1 MPFNLFSLSSVDC
14 FVSMW
19 LCKKNFSLQHTP
31 KGILVQNVIC
41 SSNATRNVL
50 ENVCFLHERVL
61 GSEIRE
67 SIFYCVCVCGEV
79 ILKFLH
85 RACKGV

>member
-1 MPFNLFSLSSVDC
+1 MLFNLFSLSSVDC

-19 LCKKNFSLQHTP
+19 LCQKNVSPQHTP

-50 ENVCFLHERVL
+50 ENVCFLHERFL

-67 SIFYCVCVCGEV
+67 SSFVLYVYVV
-79 ILKFLH
+79 KLF
-85 RACKGV
+85 

>member
-19 LCKKNFSLQHTP
+19 LCKKNFFPATHT
-31 KGILVQNVIC
+31 QRNTSAQC
-41 SSNATRNVL
+41 YMYRSSNATRNVL
-50 ENVCFLHERVL
+50 ENVCFLHERFL

-67 SIFYCVCVCGEV
+67 SSFIVYVYVVKLF
-79 ILKFLH
+79 
-85 RACKGV
+85 